1 MTNRVDERLPVTYAP
16 KNPRAIACTDIQAA
30 QNGRMQNLGKIAGLI
45 GIIVAVLCCQ
55 RLAGAQ
61 SEQERIEAARKEGPL
76 YWYGSMN
83 VDDASALIAGIN
95 KKYPFLEIKRFRA
108 ANAPVLRKLDVDARA
123 KSLNVDVID
132 LDGFYVAQVLKR
144 NYWSRYISPE
154 LSSYPKELSDPAGR
168 WSGFFLL
175 PQVVIYNTHLV
186 SPAAAPKNYNDL
198 LDPKWKNR
206 LTIPD
211 SGVTW
216 YHGMLQYLG
225 AEKGRLFMRRLA
237 AQNVDVQS
245 GNRMMV
251 ELTMAG
257 EHPIGIAAYAHRI
270 SQFQKKGAPMGWI
283 KDDVLVTTPQAIG
296 VSASAKSPN
305 AAKLIVDFTLSQ
317 EGQTIL
323 RRSGRVPANPKVD
336 PDPPELV
343 RGRKLFY
350 SDIIDGGTR
359 YNEINDEFL
368 KVFAG
373 R

>member
-1 MTNRVDERLPVTYAP
+1 MNNRGLGRLI
-16 KNPRAIACTDIQAA
+16 AIFLALFSY
-30 QNGRMQNLGKIAGLI
+30 R
-45 GIIVAVLCCQ
+45 VS
-55 RLAGAQ
+55 AGAQ
-61 SEQERIEAARKEGPL
+61 SEAEKVQAAKKESAV

-83 VDDASALIAGIN
+83 VDDASALIAGIK
-95 KKYPFLEIKRFRA
+95 KKYPFIEIRRFRA
-108 ANAPVLRKLDVDARA
+108 ANAPVLAKLDVEARA
-123 KSLNVDVID
+123 RGLNVDVID
-132 LDGFYVAQVLKR
+132 LDGFYVAQALKR
-144 NYWSRYISPE
+144 NYWIRYVSPE
-154 LSSYPKELSDPAGR
+154 LAAYPKELSDREGR

-175 PQVVIYNTHLV
+175 PQVVIYNTNLV
-186 SPAAAPKNYNDL
+186 SPASAPKNYQDL

-206 LTIPD
+206 MSIPD

-225 AEKGRLFMRRLA
+225 AQKGRAFFKRLG
-237 AQNVDVQS
+237 AQNVHLQA

-257 EHPIGIAAYAHRI
+257 ENAVGLAAYAHRI
-270 SQFQKKGAPMGWI
+270 GQFQKKGAPMGWV

-296 VSASAKSPN
+296 VSGYGKSPN

-323 RRSGRVPANPKVD
+323 RSSGRIPANPMVD
-336 PDPPELV
+336 PDPPELT

-359 YNEINDEFL
+359 YNELNDEFL

>member
-1 MTNRVDERLPVTYAP
+1 MKKHRWL
-16 KNPRAIACTDIQAA
+16 
-30 QNGRMQNLGKIAGLI
+30 AGLI
-45 GIIVAVLCCQ
+45 AVGMALFFM
-55 RLAGAQ
+55 RPPAAAQ
-61 SEQERIEAARKEGPL
+61 SEQEKVQAAKKEGPV

-95 KKYPFLEIKRFRA
+95 KKYPFIEIKRFRA
-108 ANAPVLRKLDVDARA
+108 ANAPVLARLDVEARA
-123 KSLNVDVID
+123 RSLNVDVID
-132 LDGFYVAQVLKR
+132 LDGFYVAQALKR
-144 NYWSRYISPE
+144 NFWSRYVSPE
-154 LSSYPKELSDPAGR
+154 LAVYPKQLSDSAGR

-175 PQVVIYNTHLV
+175 PQVVIYNTNLV
-186 SPAAAPKNYNDL
+186 PPASAPKNYNDL

-206 LTIPD
+206 MSIPD

-225 AEKGRLFMRRLA
+225 NENGRAFFKQLA
-237 AQNVDVQS
+237 AQNVYLQS

-257 EHPIGIAAYAHRI
+257 EHAIGIASYAHRI
-270 SQFQKKGAPMGWI
+270 GQFQRKGAPMGWI

-296 VSASAKSPN
+296 VSGYGKAPN

-323 RRSGRVPANPKVD
+323 RRSGRIPANPKVD

-343 RGRKLFY
+343 RGRRLFY

-359 YNEINDEFL
+359 YNELNNEFL
-368 KVFAG
+368 KLFG
-373 R
+373 ER

>member
-1 MTNRVDERLPVTYAP
+1 MTHYRKLVGLIAVFSVFFCWRLPVA
-16 KNPRAIACTDIQAA
+16 
-30 QNGRMQNLGKIAGLI
+30 
-45 GIIVAVLCCQ
+45 
-55 RLAGAQ
+55 AQ
-61 SEQERIEAARKEGPL
+61 SEQQKIEAAKKEGAV

-83 VDDASALIAGIN
+83 VDDASPLIAGIN
-95 KKYPFLEIKRFRA
+95 KKYPFIEIKRFRA
-108 ANAPVLRKLDVDARA
+108 ANAPVLAKLDVEARA
-123 KSLNVDVID
+123 RGLNVDVID

-144 NYWSRYISPE
+144 NYWIPYLSPE
-154 LSSYPKELSDPAGR
+154 LSAYPKELSDPAGR

-175 PQVVIYNTHLV
+175 PQVVIYNTNLV
-186 SPAAAPKNYNDL
+186 PASSAPKNYNDL

-206 LTIPD
+206 MSIPD

-225 AEKGRLFMRRLA
+225 AEKGRSFLKQLA
-237 AQNVDVQS
+237 AQNVHVQS

-257 EHPIGIAAYAHRI
+257 EHAVGIAAYAHRI
-270 SQFQKKGAPMGWI
+270 GQFQKKRAPMGWI
-283 KDDVLVTTPQAIG
+283 KDDVLITTPQAIG
-296 VSASAKSPN
+296 VSAHAKAPN

-323 RRSGRVPANPKVD
+323 RRSGRIPANPKVD
-336 PDPPELV
+336 PDPPELL
-343 RGRKLFY
+343 RGRKIFY

-368 KVFAG
+368 KVFAA

>member
-1 MTNRVDERLPVTYAP
+1 M
-16 KNPRAIACTDIQAA
+16 
-30 QNGRMQNLGKIAGLI
+30 
-45 GIIVAVLCCQ
+45 
-55 RLAGAQ
+55 LA
-61 SEQERIEAARKEGPL
+61 
-76 YWYGSMN
+76 
-83 VDDASALIAGIN
+83 
-95 KKYPFLEIKRFRA
+95 
-108 ANAPVLRKLDVDARA
+108 KLDVEARA
-123 KSLNVDVID
+123 RGLNVDVID

-144 NYWSRYISPE
+144 NYWIRYVSPE
-154 LSSYPKELSDPAGR
+154 LSAYPKELSDPAGR

-175 PQVVIYNTHLV
+175 PQVAIYNTNLV
-186 SPAAAPKNYNDL
+186 PPASAPKSYNDL
-198 LDPKWKNR
+198 LNPKWKNHIS
-206 LTIPD
+206 IPD

-225 AEKGRLFMRRLA
+225 EKGRSFFKQLA
-237 AQNVDVQS
+237 AQNVQVQT

-257 EHPIGIAAYAHRI
+257 EHAIGLGAYAHRI
-270 SQFQKKGAPMGWI
+270 GQFQKKGAPMGWI

-296 VSASAKSPN
+296 ISGYGKSPN
-305 AAKLIVDFTLSQ
+305 AAKLIMDFTLSH

-336 PDPPELV
+336 PDPPELT

-359 YNEINDEFL
+359 YNEINEEFL
-368 KVFAG
+368 KVFAA

>member
-1 MTNRVDERLPVTYAP
+1 MRCRIGSRIILHPHRQTMKDDRKLTRL
-16 KNPRAIACTDIQAA
+16 IAVIAALLLSSFPAAA
-30 QNGRMQNLGKIAGLI
+30 QT
-45 GIIVAVLCCQ
+45 
-55 RLAGAQ
+55 
-61 SEQERIEAARKEGPL
+61 EQERIQAAKKEGPV

-83 VDDASALIAGIN
+83 VDDATALIAGIN
-95 KKYPFLEIKRFRA
+95 KKYPFIEIKRFRA
-108 ANAPVLRKLDVDARA
+108 ANAPVLARLDVEARA
-123 KSLNVDVID
+123 RSLNVDIID
-132 LDGFYVAQVLKR
+132 LDGFYVAQALR
-144 NYWSRYISPE
+144 RTYWTRYVSPE
-154 LSSYPKELSDPAGR
+154 LSVYPKQLSDSAGR

-175 PQVVIYNTHLV
+175 PQVVIYNTNLI
-186 SPAAAPKNYNDL
+186 PPPTAPRTYNEL

-206 LTIPD
+206 IAIPD

-225 AEKGRLFMRRLA
+225 NENGRAFFKQLA
-237 AQNVDVQS
+237 AQNVQVQV

-257 EHPIGIAAYAHRI
+257 EHAIGIAAYAHRI
-270 SQFQKKGAPMGWI
+270 GQFQRKGAPMGWI
-283 KDDVLVTTPQAIG
+283 KDDVLITTPQAIG
-296 VSASAKSPN
+296 ISGFGKAPN

-323 RRSGRVPANPKVD
+323 RRSGRIPANPKVD

-359 YNEINDEFL
+359 YNELNDEFL
-368 KVFAG
+368 KLFG
-373 R
+373 SR

>member
-1 MTNRVDERLPVTYAP
+1 MQRYRIRSRKKFDLHRPSMTNHRKLTGLIAVIIAVFCCRLPVA
-16 KNPRAIACTDIQAA
+16 
-30 QNGRMQNLGKIAGLI
+30 
-45 GIIVAVLCCQ
+45 
-55 RLAGAQ
+55 AQ
-61 SEQERIEAARKEGPL
+61 SEQEKVDGAKKEGAV

-95 KKYPFLEIKRFRA
+95 KKYPFIEIKRFRG
-108 ANAPVLRKLDVDARA
+108 ANAPVLAKLDVEARA
-123 KSLNVDVID
+123 RGLNVDVID

-144 NYWSRYISPE
+144 NYWTRYVSPE
-154 LSSYPKELSDPAGR
+154 LSAYPKELSDPAGR

-175 PQVVIYNTHLV
+175 PQVAIYNTNLV
-186 SPAAAPKNYNDL
+186 PPASAPKSYNDL
-198 LDPKWKNR
+198 LNPKWKNR
-206 LTIPD
+206 ISIPD

-225 AEKGRLFMRRLA
+225 EKGRSFFKQLA
-237 AQNVDVQS
+237 AQNVQVQT

-257 EHPIGIAAYAHRI
+257 EHAIGLGAYAHRI
-270 SQFQKKGAPMGWI
+270 GQFQKKGAPMGWI

-296 VSASAKSPN
+296 ISGYGKSPN
-305 AAKLIVDFTLSQ
+305 AAKLIMDFTLSH

-336 PDPPELV
+336 PDPAELT

-359 YNEINDEFL
+359 YNELNEEFL
-368 KVFAG
+368 KVFAA